1 MLVKLGQPKAH
12 EMADSESMQK
22 DSADSFVD
30 PASKRFVIAML
41 GGECTGKTALAQSL
55 AGELGLPYLAEVLR
69 DFVDQH
75 QRAPRHSEQADVLRL
90 QCQQIEAALARLRP
104 LASGPLLI
112 CDASPW
118 MTAIYSL
125 QYFNDPEQFAQAQ
138 AMMLRLAKHYRF
150 RWLHFHCADDIAWQ
164 ADGLQRE
171 GPEHRARSRAIVEQY
186 PPLADHQEHAQ
197 LALLSGPLQDR
208 LRDAGAALDAQAGR
222 AKRRTV

>member
-1 MLVKLGQPKAH
+1 
-12 EMADSESMQK
+12 
-22 DSADSFVD
+22 
-30 PASKRFVIAML
+30 
-41 GGECTGKTALAQSL
+41 
-55 AGELGLPYLAEVLR
+55 
-69 DFVDQH
+69 
-75 QRAPRHSEQADVLRL
+75 
-90 QCQQIEAALARLRP
+90 
-104 LASGPLLI
+104 
-112 CDASPW
+112 
-118 MTAIYSL
+118 
-125 QYFNDPEQFAQAQ
+125 
-138 AMMLRLAKHYRF
+138 MMLRLAKHYRF